1 MREVLIV
8 KISEFIESNGYIT
21 NAMARENFG
30 FGSTKVKK
38 IFNKLMNIEKI
49 NKEGNGPQTRY
60 ILNKNNSD
68 R

>member
-1 MREVLIV
+1 
-8 KISEFIESNGYIT
+8 
-21 NAMARENFG
+21 MARENLG

>member
-1 MREVLIV
+1 MLMLIG
-8 KISEFIESNGYIT
+8 EANLL
-21 NAMARENFG
+21 
-30 FGSTKVKK
+30 TKVKK